1 MPERFEMASIF
12 YREKH
17 HRPFDI
23 KAIFNERTVVLPAV
37 TRFVQPLHALPAQF
51 PGIAHPA

>member
-1 MPERFEMASIF
+1 MASIF